1 MRWIW
6 IVLIV
11 IFILLFLITKI
22 FKKQDFVNDRLRGL
36 GLEIEENSPSNTGIG
51 GAIKRQGLNLINPYL
66 NLVGINVKD
75 TTNKEQVELQGYP
88 RDIQGNVPSIYHQ
101 NMQGI
106 HIQYPSDTD
115 VQVYQTVYPRNDNNN
130 VQGYQDNNNNNVQGY
145 QDNNNNN
152 VQGYQ
157 DNNNNNV
164 QGYQDNNVQGYQDNN
179 VQGYPSN
186 GTSYPSNGTSYPSNG
201 TSYPS
206 NGTSYPS
213 NGTSYP
219 SNNKYE
225 VSSEYSTF
233 DSLARKIATERELPI
248 SNEKNYRKDGTSHG
262 EIACRKAI
270 ETITGKRFR
279 SIRPEFLKNPE
290 TGRNLELDCF
300 NDELMLAIE
309 YNGYQHYTWPNV
321 FHKTYDDF
329 IKGVRRDKFKM
340 DVCDKNGIF
349 LIVVPYTTP
358 INEIP
363 RFISN
368 ALPKRIKKV
377 KEYKNC

>member
-152 VQGYQ
+152 VQG
-157 DNNNNNV
+157 
-164 QGYQDNNVQGYQDNN
+164 
-179 VQGYPSN
+179 
-186 GTSYPSNGTSYPSNG
+186 
-201 TSYPS
+201 YPS